1 MNPLRNK
8 IPFLPPRLE
17 GLAALATNL
26 AWSWNLDARAL
37 FRAIDEPLWHL
48 SRHYPID
55 MLRRV
60 DPGRLAALTQ
70 DAEFLKKL
78 DALNDWMAAE
88 ASSAQTWFHSN
99 YQEDDRKTI
108 AYFCAEFGLHNSVPI
123 YSGGL
128 GILAGDH
135 CKASSD
141 LGVPLTGIGL
151 MYTKGYFDQHLGLD
165 GWQEDRDERFDF
177 QITPLVPVYGPGNEP
192 WLTAV
197 PCFGRTVHVGAWK
210 MLVGRVPLYL
220 LDTNLEA
227 NDPQDRELS
236 SKLYGVGVDLR
247 LKQEW
252 ILGVAGVR
260 ALRALNISPAA
271 WHANEGHAAFMGI
284 ERLREYTATG
294 VGFEEAVRRV
304 RDASIFTT
312 HTPVPAGHDHFS
324 AEQVAQCAGPFWEEM
339 GITREQFFALGQ
351 HPVENHGEFHMTA
364 LAMRLSRGV
373 NGVSRVHGEV
383 SRELW
388 KDLWPG
394 RARDQVPIGHV
405 TNGVHVGTWMAKP
418 NLVMME
424 KHLGPGWDA
433 KIGEEGFWDNV
444 LTLDDEQLWYLH
456 MRLKSTLIRAM
467 REDARRRW
475 ATQWKEAAH
484 VVGAGTLLDSHA
496 LTIGFAR
503 RFATY
508 KRADLIFRDAER
520 LRRLLVNPWRPVQ
533 IVFAGKAH
541 PADQP
546 GKELLQRVYK
556 FTRDPQFEGRVA
568 FVEDYEMHAAHV
580 LVQGVDIWLNLPRVP
595 LEASGTSGMKAA
607 LNGVPQISTLDGWW
621 AEGYDGTNGWAIP
634 QAAADAD
641 SDAADAEHFYSLL
654 EEQVIPLYYTRDERG
669 IPLGWLNK
677 MRNAIRVAGAQFS
690 ARRMVRDYV
699 ENYYISAIR
708 GHDSPDDPPI
718 GTTGPD

>member
-48 SRHYPID
+48 TRHNPID
-55 MLRRV
+55 LLRRV
-60 DPGRLAALTQ
+60 DPGRLATLAQ
-70 DAEFLKKL
+70 DADFLRRL

-88 ASSAQTWFHSN
+88 ATSSQTWFHTN
-99 YQEDDRKTI
+99 HAEGDRKTI

-141 LGVPLTGIGL
+141 LGVPLIGVGL
-151 MYTKGYFDQHLGLD
+151 MYTRGYFDQHLGLD

-177 QITPLVPVYGPGNEP
+177 PITPLIPAYGANNEP
-192 WLTAV
+192 WLTTV
-197 PCFGRTVHVGAWK
+197 PCFGRTVYVGAWR

-220 LDTNLEA
+220 LDTNLEE

-236 SKLYGVGVDLR
+236 SKLYGMGVDLR

-260 ALRALNISPAA
+260 ALRAVGIHPAA

-284 ERLREYTATG
+284 ERLREYTTAG
-294 VGFEEAVRRV
+294 VEYAEAVRRV

-312 HTPVPAGHDHFS
+312 HTPVPAGHDHFP
-324 AEQVAQCAGPFWEEM
+324 AEQVAQCVGPFWEEM
-339 GITREQFFALGQ
+339 GITREQFFNLGR
-351 HPVENHGEFHMTA
+351 HPVENHDEFHMTV
-364 LAMRLSRGV
+364 LAMRLSRGI
-373 NGVSRVHGEV
+373 NGVSKVHGEV
-383 SRELW
+383 SRDLW

-394 RARDQVPIGHV
+394 RSREQIPVGHV

-418 NLVMME
+418 ALMLME
-424 KHLGPGWDA
+424 KHLGAGWDVRA
-433 KIGEEGFWDNV
+433 GEPGFWDQV
-444 LTLDDEQLWYLH
+444 LTLDDEALWYMH
-456 MRLKSTLIRAM
+456 MRLKSTLLRAM
-467 REDARRRW
+467 REDARGRW
-475 ATQWKEAAH
+475 ATHWKEAAH
-484 VVGAGTLLDSHA
+484 VVGAGTLLDHHA

-508 KRADLIFRDAER
+508 KRADLLFRDAER

-533 IVFAGKAH
+533 IIFAGKAH

-568 FVEDYEMHAAHV
+568 FIEDYEMHVAHV

-634 QAAADAD
+634 QAAAGAD
-641 SDAADAEHFYSLL
+641 SDAADAEHLYSLL
-654 EEQVIPLYYTRDERG
+654 EEQVVPLYYTRDERG
-669 IPLGWLNK
+669 IPLAWLDR
-677 MRNAIRVAGAQFS
+677 MRNAIRVAGSQFT

-699 ENYYISAIR
+699 ENYYIPAIR
-708 GHDSPDDPPI
+708 GYATPDDPPVEPSR
-718 GTTGPD
+718 PD